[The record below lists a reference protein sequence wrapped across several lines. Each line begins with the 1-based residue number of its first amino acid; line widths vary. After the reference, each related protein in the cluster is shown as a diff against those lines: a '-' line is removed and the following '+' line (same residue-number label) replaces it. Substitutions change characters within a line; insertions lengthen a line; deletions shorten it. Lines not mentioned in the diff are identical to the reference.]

1 LSARIRPATYPA
13 VRIENSRRQDAR
25 PDCPPWLRERGFVSS
40 HRLALGEP
48 LPAENTQFIREHSEF
63 NSKLKTFRLREVDTG
78 VCGMEESPQ
87 HILEVCQLFDEEGQ
101 RLRNSIQAIELIWP
115 KEKGEFINKDVYH
128 HVQHFTKSDLLAKEQ
143 MSRAA
148 LQGMRGPL
156 QQRRPP
162 AKRQAD

>member
-1 LSARIRPATYPA
+1 
-13 VRIENSRRQDAR
+13 VRIENSRRPDAR

-48 LPAENTQFIREHSEF
+48 HPAENTQFIGEHSEF
-63 NSKLKTFRLREVDTG
+63 NSKPTTFRLREVDTG

-87 HILEVCQLFDEEGQ
+87 HTLEVCQLFDEEGQ

-115 KEKGEFINKDVYH
+115 KEKGEFITKEVYH